1 MCRVI
6 HGVVDMI
13 SNKTPEIAASTE
25 TGIQVQNSHAAG
37 CLEPSRKT
45 DLDMPRRVRPGLERP
60 GSRVD
65 SRLRL
70 RRISEDEEHG
80 VILLVAA
87 RDLWHGCTGR
97 HPEAARVGRGGR
109 ARAGFGGVRG
119 RVEG

>member
-1 MCRVI
+1 
-6 HGVVDMI
+6 MI

-25 TGIQVQNSHAAG
+25 TGIQYKS
-37 CLEPSRKT
+37 KT
-45 DLDMPRRVRPGLERP
+45 LTQRGASSPAERPTWTSMPRRVRPGLERP